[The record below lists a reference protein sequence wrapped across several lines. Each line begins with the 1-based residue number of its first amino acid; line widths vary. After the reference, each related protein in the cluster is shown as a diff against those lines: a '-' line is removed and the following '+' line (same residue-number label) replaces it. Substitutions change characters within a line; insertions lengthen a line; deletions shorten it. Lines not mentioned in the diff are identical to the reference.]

1 MLLTT
6 GFDPLSTGQLLLV
19 GPPLRRCY
27 LTEEPRYKNKC
38 VFDICFI
45 FFGQADLLDE
55 TGASPVH
62 LGILS
67 GNPDTVGVFVAAGL
81 VTKFNPTSN
90 FFFRIK
96 KRHPGLGS
104 TRDQESRTP
113 LMWAAALGK
122 DDVLGSL
129 EGVELDAKDEQGY
142 SALHIAV
149 SAGLTASVAAL
160 VEMGA
165 DLKAGTKDGQTALL
179 LATNLLDP
187 GITSLLLRHG
197 ATTSQMDQNG
207 RTGLHLAAQ
216 AGRLEQVQLLLRA
229 GAKVDPKDKWGR
241 TPLSMACWGGH
252 QEVDFTPS

>member
-1 MLLTT
+1 
-6 GFDPLSTGQLLLV
+6 
-19 GPPLRRCY
+19 
-27 LTEEPRYKNKC
+27 
-38 VFDICFI
+38 
-45 FFGQADLLDE
+45 
-55 TGASPVH
+55 
-62 LGILS
+62 
-67 GNPDTVGVFVAAGL
+67 
-81 VTKFNPTSN
+81 
-90 FFFRIK
+90 
-96 KRHPGLGS
+96 
-104 TRDQESRTP
+104 
-113 LMWAAALGK
+113 MWAAALGK

-197 ATTSQMDQNG
+197 ATTSQMDQNR

-216 AGRLEQVQLLLRA
+216 AGRLHLA
-229 GAKVDPKDKWGR
+229 SP
-241 TPLSMACWGGH
+241 
-252 QEVDFTPS
+252 

>member
-1 MLLTT
+1 
-6 GFDPLSTGQLLLV
+6 
-19 GPPLRRCY
+19 
-27 LTEEPRYKNKC
+27 
-38 VFDICFI
+38 
-45 FFGQADLLDE
+45 
-55 TGASPVH
+55 
-62 LGILS
+62 
-67 GNPDTVGVFVAAGL
+67 
-81 VTKFNPTSN
+81 
-90 FFFRIK
+90 
-96 KRHPGLGS
+96 
-104 TRDQESRTP
+104 
-113 LMWAAALGK
+113 MWAAALGK

-197 ATTSQMDQNG
+197 ATTSQMDQNH
-207 RTGLHLAAQ
+207 RTGLHLAAQAGLHLASPSFILLHLASQ

-252 QEVDFTPS
+252 QEVDFTPSRLSHVNLRW